1 MNCNIIG
8 DIHGR
13 TCWKDLVREDS
24 VNVFVG
30 DYFDPYEDIP
40 HEQLL
45 QNFADIMA
53 FKQQHP
59 ETVLLYGNHDM
70 HYLIDG
76 EEASRYDHLHANEYR
91 QALEGAKELF
101 HGVAYAIG
109 GHTLVTHAGVS
120 KPWYEKEFGA
130 YHGESPEEVAD
141 EINSLWEHNKLEF
154 SFNVNTTESFD
165 FCGES
170 PTHSPLW
177 IRPWALAYH
186 NLFAGTPYKQIFG
199 HTQIDKV
206 TTIDGNLTCVD
217 CLGTAAESLT
227 IPHA

>member
-1 MNCNIIG
+1 MSWNIIG

-13 TCWKDLVREDS
+13 TCWKDLVREDC

-30 DYFDPYEDIP
+30 DYFDPYDVIP

-45 QNFADIMA
+45 HNFADIIA

-76 EEASRYDHLHANEYR
+76 EEASRFDRMHAHAYR
-91 QALEGAKELF
+91 QAFADAKALF
-101 HGVAYAIG
+101 HGMAYAIG
-109 GHTLVTHAGVS
+109 DHTLVTHAGVS
-120 KPWYEKEFGA
+120 RPWYEKEFGP
-130 YHGESPEEVAD
+130 YRGESPAEVAD
-141 EINSLWEHNKLEF
+141 AINSLWEHNKREF
-154 SFNVNTTESFD
+154 SFEVNATESSD

-177 IRPWALAYH
+177 IRPWVLAYH
-186 NLFAGTPYKQIFG
+186 NLFAGTPYKQVFG
-199 HTQIDKV
+199 HTQIDQV
-206 TTIDGNLTCVD
+206 TTVDDNLTCVD
-217 CLGTAAESLT
+217 CLGTVVTSLQ
-227 IPHA
+227 I